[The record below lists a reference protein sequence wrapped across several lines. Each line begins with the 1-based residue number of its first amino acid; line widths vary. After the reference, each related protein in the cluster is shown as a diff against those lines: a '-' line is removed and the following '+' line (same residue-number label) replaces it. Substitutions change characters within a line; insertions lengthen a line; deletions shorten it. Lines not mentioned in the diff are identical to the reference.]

1 MALTKNHVFEALDA
15 FKITWLQN
23 KMRQWECALPALDAF
38 KITWLQNEEVL
49 DAREIALLW
58 MPLKLHGYKTGNM
71 IKLSVT
77 SLWIP
82 LKLHGYKTKEKCLC
96 VRSGLWIP
104 LTLHCFK
111 VYNSHI

>member
-1 MALTKNHVFEALDA
+1 MALTKNHVFE
-15 FKITWLQN
+15 
-23 KMRQWECALPALDAF
+23 ALDAF

-82 LKLHGYKTKEKCLC
+82 LKLHGCKTKEKCLC